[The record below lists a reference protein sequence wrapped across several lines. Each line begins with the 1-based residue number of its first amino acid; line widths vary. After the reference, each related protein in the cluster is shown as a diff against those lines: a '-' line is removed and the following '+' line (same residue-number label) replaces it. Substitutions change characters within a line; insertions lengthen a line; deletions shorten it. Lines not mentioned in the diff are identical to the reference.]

1 MTNEVKEGHSL
12 ATKVEDKYKG
22 FLAIPL
28 AAILSLSGVIGFN
41 PVLASTTSES
51 LSTEELRE
59 LQSKLNERQAL
70 TVKFTQTRVSSLRPK
85 KPSASTGRAIFAKP
99 AKFRWEFEKPAA
111 DVLLFDGRS
120 LISYKPGDSTATK
133 FSANADRAREIK
145 EVIDFVLDFDA
156 LLSRYSI
163 KEAVRTKDLITLSL
177 KPKSSA
183 AVKDLSIEIDAKSY
197 FVSAIKMSFQNRNTT
212 EFRFSEPS
220 AAAIPPDAFSL
231 PKGLRVV
238 DGV

>member
-1 MTNEVKEGHSL
+1 MIVII
-12 ATKVEDKYKG
+12 G
-22 FLAIPL
+22 FLAVMKSPQ
-28 AAILSLSGVIGFN
+28 A
-41 PVLASTTSES
+41 LASVTTES

-59 LQSKLNERQAL
+59 LQTKLNQRQTL
-70 TVKFTQTRVSSLRPK
+70 TVRFTQTRVSSLRPK
-85 KPSASTGRAIFAKP
+85 KPSASVGKAIFAKP
-99 AKFRWEFEKPAA
+99 AKFRWEFEKPAP

-156 LLSRYSI
+156 LLGRYSI
-163 KEAVRTKDLITLSL
+163 KEAIRTKDLITLSL

-183 AVKDLSIEIDAKSY
+183 AITELSIEIEAKSY
-197 FVSAIKMSFQNRNTT
+197 FVTAIKMIFQNRNTT
-212 EFRFSEPS
+212 EFRFSEPNAS
-220 AAAIPPDAFSL
+220 AVSLDAFSL
-231 PKGLRVV
+231 PKGLKVV